1 MKRKF
6 ENTLLEWKNDNNAL
20 PLMLIG
26 ARQTGK
32 TYIAEKFCNE
42 NFENTVQL
50 NFLEEE
56 NFKSFFENSLNPEN
70 IISKIEIYFGAKIDT
85 TKTVFFFDEIQV
97 CERAISSLKFFA
109 EIGRAHV

>member
-1 MKRKF
+1 MVGSVKIFYTFADKIGGKNIAYQIKSADMKRKF
-6 ENTLLEWKNDNNAL
+6 ENTLLEWKNNNNAL

-32 TYIAEKFCNE
+32 TYIVEKFCNE

-56 NFKSFFENSLNPEN
+56 NSV
-70 IISKIEIYFGAKIDT
+70 A
-85 TKTVFFFDEIQV
+85 Q
-97 CERAISSLKFFA
+97 
-109 EIGRAHV
+109 IGRAHV